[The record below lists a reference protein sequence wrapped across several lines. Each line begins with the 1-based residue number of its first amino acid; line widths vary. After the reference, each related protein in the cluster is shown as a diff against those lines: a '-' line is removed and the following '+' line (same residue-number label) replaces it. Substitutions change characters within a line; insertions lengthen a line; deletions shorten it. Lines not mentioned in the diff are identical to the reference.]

1 MNCGVGCRRGSELA
15 LLWLWLWPAAVAPI
29 RLLAREPPYVE
40 GVALKIKNKTKNNPP
55 PKEKPQSV
63 LLLLWLSWRWAAFL
77 IHSPVWLHGETIV

>member
-40 GVALKIKNKTKNNPP
+40 GAALKKKNKTKNNPP
-55 PKEKPQSV
+55 PRKTP
-63 LLLLWLSWRWAAFL
+63 
-77 IHSPVWLHGETIV
+77 ISPAVAVVIMEVGCFSDP